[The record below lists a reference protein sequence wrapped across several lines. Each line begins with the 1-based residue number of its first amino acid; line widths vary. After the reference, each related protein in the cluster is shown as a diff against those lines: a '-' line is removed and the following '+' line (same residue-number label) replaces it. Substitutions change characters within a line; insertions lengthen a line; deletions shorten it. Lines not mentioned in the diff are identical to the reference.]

1 MKKIST
7 KTTSVKVAP
16 ATPTSVAPSWSPLQR
31 ALSAVDRAPAVYLRE
46 LAAHMRAAGIERLE
60 LDAEVHYSFFDDGEE
75 NDGEIVAIEFEN
87 GELCGVDEDM
97 RLRLDVRNPSEIL
110 EIAQNIVWPNGK
122 SGVIVSGPANR
133 GSP

>member
-1 MKKIST
+1 
-7 KTTSVKVAP
+7 
-16 ATPTSVAPSWSPLQR
+16 
-31 ALSAVDRAPAVYLRE
+31 
-46 LAAHMRAAGIERLE
+46 MRAAGIERLE

-122 SGVIVSGPANR
+122 SGVIVSGPANLR
-133 GSP
+133 SP